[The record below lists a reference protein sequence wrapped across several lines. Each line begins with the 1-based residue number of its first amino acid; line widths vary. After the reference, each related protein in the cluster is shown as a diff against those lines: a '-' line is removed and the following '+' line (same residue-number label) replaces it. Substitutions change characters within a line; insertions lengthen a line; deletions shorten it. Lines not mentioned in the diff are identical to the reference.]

1 VAKFAVQPQFKR
13 RLKCTRR
20 FDSGKLRHDLTTAS
34 TYAIALSNRYE
45 ALDDL
50 PDDVEWAWSSVR
62 DSFRLAAEEKLGFVK
77 PHRRPWLTSDT
88 LEILEKKS
96 AARRAND
103 TAERKRL
110 QGIFLAKAKADRE
123 AYFNRLA
130 DEAEEGMH
138 HNDLKPAYTAIR
150 RLRGDADTQK
160 NVPVMRRD
168 DQPCSSQ
175 QEVLQRWC

>member
-1 VAKFAVQPQFKR
+1 VHA
-13 RLKCTRR
+13 
-20 FDSGKLRHDLTTAS
+20 
-34 TYAIALSNRYE
+34 
-45 ALDDL
+45 
-50 PDDVEWAWSSVR
+50 
-62 DSFRLAAEEKLGFVK
+62 SFRLAAEETLGFAK

-88 LEILEKKS
+88 LEILQKKS

-110 QGIFLAKAKADRE
+110 QGIFWAKAKADRE

-130 DEAEEGMH
+130 DEAKMH

-160 NVPVMRRD
+160 NVSVMRKD
-168 DQPCSSQ
+168 GQPCSA
-175 QEVLQRWC
+175 